1 MEGQPLNQYIHN
13 IPMEESFQLHI
24 IGNNFFSLIV
34 SLYEYEKKKKTF
46 IGLEKE
52 NVHLYSFFK
61 MSIWKILVTSMFTIY
76 IYIYVLVLFTRQEVE
91 TQLQ

>member
-34 SLYEYEKKKKTF
+34 SLYEYEKKITF
-46 IGLEKE
+46 IGLQNES
-52 NVHLYSFFK
+52 VHLYSFFK